1 MHVAVYNHKCII
13 NDLDILR
20 NCMYTGGSFECP
32 LKIESNK
39 RMVNVEKKIRPLVT
53 GYGMKSG
60 DGMEFLLPGRAVTI
74 EGGKEV
80 LLCLLQQC
88 TGYRT
93 AEEIVFA
100 VCEQT
105 GYKKEEVWGVIKEL
119 LARQILV
126 DANHYFLLFHKVSE
140 NPMPFSRELSEED
153 RARMLRE
160 GESPLLPFPS
170 SSHTTLEQ
178 LLERRESVRQFSGET
193 LSFAELGRLAWAIY
207 GRTERSE
214 TFPESSIGL
223 GTVPSGGALYPL
235 RLFVLAKQDRS
246 DWTVYN
252 GGPEGLQTRNR
263 VSKQQVLHIF
273 LGDSILEDAAA
284 VYVLACNFQQITQKY
299 GNRGYR
305 FALLEAGHAA
315 QNAYLWCAE
324 QNLGVVEAGGFL
336 DEELANLL
344 LLSYPSQA
352 PLTTLVV
359 GRRKSS

>member
-1 MHVAVYNHKCII
+1 M
-13 NDLDILR
+13 
-20 NCMYTGGSFECP
+20 E
-32 LKIESNK
+32 
-39 RMVNVEKKIRPLVT
+39 EKTRPLVT
-53 GYGMKSG
+53 CYGIERG

-74 EGGKEV
+74 EGGKEA

-93 AEEIVFA
+93 AEEIVSA

-105 GYKKEEVWGVIKEL
+105 GYKKEEVWGVMEEL

-126 DANHYFLLFHKVSE
+126 DANNYFLLFHRASE

-153 RARMLRE
+153 RAKMLRE
-160 GESPLLPFPS
+160 GESPLLPLLS
-170 SSHTTLEQ
+170 SSHTALEQ
-178 LLERRESVRQFSGET
+178 LLERRESVRQFSGEM
-193 LSFAELGRLAWAIY
+193 LSLAELGRLAWAVY
-207 GRTERSE
+207 GRTRRSE

-235 RLFVLAKQDRS
+235 RLFVLARQSHS
-246 DWTVYN
+246 DWMVYT
-252 GGPEGLQTRNR
+252 GGPEGLQAKNQ
-263 VSKQQVLHIF
+263 VSKQQVVHAF
-273 LGDSILEDAAA
+273 MQDSVLEDAAA
-284 VYVLACNFQQITQKY
+284 VYVLTCNFQQITQKY

-315 QNAYLWCAE
+315 QNAYLWCVE
-324 QNLGVVEAGGFL
+324 QNLGVVEVGGFL

-344 LLSYPSQA
+344 SLSYPSQA

-359 GRRKSS
+359 GRRKPS